1 MFDYIN
7 QKITRRII
15 FMTVSVPAIMGL
27 LVMMVASFL
36 FFKATDKNIAQLDA
50 MLRRDFDQQARN
62 EVHTVHS
69 LINAIY
75 KQQQDGKLTQAQA
88 QKQAADLVRT
98 LKYGEDGY
106 FWIDTRE
113 GVNIVYLGKETEGKN
128 RYDQKDS
135 NGKMFFHEVNEVA
148 QLPGGGFTDY
158 SFPRPGETHASP
170 KRSYSLAF
178 APYNWVIGT
187 GNYIDDIEHIVEAEK
202 LKNRE
207 QLMQTILLLALIT
220 LLAIG
225 LAAIIAMSFGK
236 RIAHP
241 IISMAET
248 IEEISEGNLLVSLEA
263 KQKDEIG
270 NMGRSMQKMIANLT
284 QLVERI
290 KDGAQNINNAS
301 KEVSSSAESIAQ
313 GANEQ
318 ASSTEE
324 ISASMEQMAA
334 SISQNSLNAKEAE
347 AIAISASSNV
357 DKVTRTFDETL
368 KSLRI
373 ITNKITIIH
382 EIAEKT
388 DLLAVNASI
397 EAAKAGE
404 HGKGFAVV
412 ASEVRNLA
420 VRCRDA
426 ADEIDTISAQTMA
439 ASNESGKMLSGLIPE
454 IQKTA
459 SLIQEI
465 AAASS
470 EQDSGAQQI
479 NEALS
484 QLNNITQQNSAAAEQ
499 LAAAANALEELSVK
513 LNETTSFLIIDN
525 IEEDEMSNLL
535 EMIAKHNSEIA
546 KIESRMQARKK
557 QFAPTKRKITPPKKS
572 APEFHSTF
580 EHKNSQGINL
590 GLGTDSDKD
599 YESF

>member
-1 MFDYIN
+1 
-7 QKITRRII
+7 
-15 FMTVSVPAIMGL
+15 MTVSVPAAMGL
-27 LVMMVASFL
+27 IVMLGASFL
-36 FFKATDKNIAQLDA
+36 FFKATDKNIVQLDT
-50 MLRRDFDQQARN
+50 MLRRDFDQQAKN
-62 EVHTVHS
+62 EVQTVHS
-69 LINAIY
+69 LITAIY
-75 KQQQDGKLTQAQA
+75 KQQQDGKLTEALA
-88 QKQAADLVRT
+88 KKQAADLVRS
-98 LKYGEDGY
+98 LKYGESGY

-113 GVNIVYLGKETEGKN
+113 GVNIVYLGKDTEGKT

-148 QLPGGGFTDY
+148 QLPEGGYTDY
-158 SFPRPGETHASP
+158 WFPRPGDTDAAP

-187 GNYIDDIEHIVEAEK
+187 GNYIDDIDKTVLAEQE
-202 LKNRE
+202 KNSE
-207 QLMQTILLLALIT
+207 QLMRTILSLTLIT

-225 LAAIIAMSFGK
+225 LAAIIALSFGK
-236 RIAHP
+236 RIAQP
-241 IISMAET
+241 IIAMAET

-284 QLVERI
+284 ELVERI
-290 KDGAQNINNAS
+290 KDGAHNINNAS
-301 KEVSSSAESIAQ
+301 KEVSSSAEAIAQ

-324 ISASMEQMAA
+324 ISSSMEQMAA

-347 AIAISASSNV
+347 SIAVSASANV

-368 KSLRI
+368 KSLSI
-373 ITNKITIIH
+373 ITSKITIIH

-397 EAAKAGE
+397 EATKAGE

-426 ADEIDTISAQTMA
+426 ADEIDKISAQTIS
-439 ASNESGKMLSGLIPE
+439 ASNESGKMLAGLIPE

-479 NEALS
+479 NEALM

-499 LAAAANALEELSVK
+499 LAASANALEDLSIK
-513 LNETTSFLIIDN
+513 LNETTSFLIIDTV
-525 IEEDEMSNLL
+525 EEDEMTNLL
-535 EMIAKHNSEIA
+535 DMIAKHNSEIA
-546 KIESRMQARKK
+546 KIESRMHARKK
-557 QFAPTKRKITPPKKS
+557 QIVS
-572 APEFHSTF
+572 AKASLLH
-580 EHKNSQGINL
+580 GINRPL
-590 GLGTDSDKD
+590 KHRSITKSKTLKVSASGWTETMTKIMNRS
-599 YESF
+599 SR